1 MSSRTIIPSK
11 KYATGSSK
19 IAYETILNPGTIS
32 SGKFILPDGKYEE
45 DVLIIQ
51 YLDDEEGK
59 DIFEEMFLYDKFG
72 KLGLSPKIYS
82 IRIQIGNSD
91 PEIIN
96 IDDYLQK
103 YKSNSPRAKYSYLVD
118 KIDCDKDLIKKY
130 TKNGIFMHKK
140 FFRALRGIVETLVQ
154 NRYINTDIKTPN
166 LCIDNGVMKMI
177 DFEDKFMKKIDDLQ
191 IDADGKIEDKHFINY
206 MIFQVYL
213 ILKKYLI
220 RFDQSLS
227 LEDITDIDELD
238 VDNMLKQ
245 LLKISRKTE
254 YHPLQMLDHYLNRD
268 DVFNYI
274 DRDNLNRLREAK
286 TRKERLKK
294 LKDETEERHRN
305 KSEKAI
311 TIDTDIKHLSTEEKT
326 ESLFQEEEKHTEP
339 IIEPIMKISDNKL
352 SKDQNGGKKRK
363 TYKRNKKSKQQK
375 KQSFRK

>member
-1 MSSRTIIPSK
+1 MSNQAIIPIK
-11 KYATGSSK
+11 VYATGSSK
-19 IAYETILNPGTIS
+19 IAYTTILNPGTIS
-32 SGKFILPDGKYEE
+32 SGKFILPDSKYEE
-45 DVLIIQ
+45 DVLIIK
-51 YLDDEEGK
+51 YLDDKEGK

-72 KLGLSPKIYS
+72 KLGLTPKIYS

-130 TKNGIFMHKK
+130 TKNGIFIHKK
-140 FFRALRGIVETLVQ
+140 FFRALRGVVETLVQ

-227 LEDITDIDELD
+227 LEDITGIDELD
-238 VDNMLKQ
+238 VDNMLNQ
-245 LLKISRKTE
+245 LLRISRKTE
-254 YHPLQMLDHYLNRD
+254 YHPLQMLDHYLNSD

-294 LKDETEERHRN
+294 LKEETDERARIKSKKNVATEETKDLIPKEETNDLIPKEIEEHEPPLKTSDY
-305 KSEKAI
+305 KS
-311 TIDTDIKHLSTEEKT
+311 
-326 ESLFQEEEKHTEP
+326 
-339 IIEPIMKISDNKL
+339 NY
-352 SKDQNGGKKRK
+352 QNGGKKRK
-363 TYKRNKKSKQQK
+363 TYKLNKKSKHQKKQK